1 VPPGADDHNRR
12 NIMKKRTMLAALSV
26 TSVLALSG
34 CGGGGGDPLSGG
46 GDNKGSSGSSIIV
59 GSADFTESQL
69 IASIYS
75 QALQAN
81 GVSVKEQF
89 NIGSREVYIQ
99 ALKDGSIDLV
109 PEYTG
114 ALLSYLDPKSTAATT
129 EAVTGELKSKLPPGV
144 SMLTASPA
152 EDKDVVAVTKATA
165 DKYKLKTISDLA
177 PVAGELVLGGP
188 PEWKT
193 RQQGVVGLRD
203 VYGLNFKDFV
213 SLDAGGTLT
222 MTALTNGQ
230 IQAGDLF
237 STDPGLVTNNLVAL
251 EDNKNLF
258 AAENVVP
265 LIKSGKQNDTVTKA
279 LNDVSA
285 KLTTED
291 LIKMNAEAATGTNL
305 SDIAKKWLAS
315 AGISGQ

>member
-1 VPPGADDHNRR
+1 
-12 NIMKKRTMLAALSV
+12 MKKRSILPAIALA
-26 TSVLALSG
+26 SVLALSG

-46 GDNKGSSGSSIIV
+46 GNASGSEGGQVIV

-69 IASIYS
+69 IGSIYS
-75 QALQAN
+75 QALQAA
-81 GVSVKEQF
+81 GVQTKEQF

-99 ALKDGSIDLV
+99 ALKDGSVDLV

-114 ALLSYLDPKSTAATT
+114 ALLSYLDPKSTAATPQ
-129 EAVTGELKSKLPPGV
+129 AVNSELATKLPSGLG
-144 SMLTASPA
+144 MLTPSPA
-152 EDKDVVAVTKATA
+152 EDKDVVAVTQATA
-165 DKYKLKTISDLA
+165 DKYKLKTVSDLE

-193 RQQGVVGLRD
+193 RTQGVVGLRD

-237 STDPGLVTNNLVAL
+237 STDPGLHANNLVAL
-251 EDNKNLF
+251 QDDKNLF

-265 LIKSGKQNDTVTKA
+265 LIKSAKQNDKVKKTLDA
-279 LNDVSA
+279 VSA
-285 KLTTED
+285 KLTTNE
-291 LIKMNAEAATGTNL
+291 LISMNAEAAKGTNL
-305 SDIAKKWLAS
+305 ADIAKKWLAN
-315 AGISGQ
+315 AGLSSS

>member
-1 VPPGADDHNRR
+1 
-12 NIMKKRTMLAALSV
+12 MKKRTLLTSLSLAAA
-26 TSVLALSG
+26 LALSA
-34 CGGGGGDPLSGG
+34 CGGGGGDPLSGD
-46 GDNKGSSGSSIIV
+46 GDNEGSAGSQVII

-75 QALQAN
+75 QALQAE

-89 NIGSREVYIQ
+89 NIGSREVYIE
-99 ALKDGSIDLV
+99 ALKDSSIDLV

-114 ALLSYLDPKSTAATT
+114 ALLSYLDPKSTAATPDS
-129 EAVTGELKSKLPPGV
+129 VTAELKTKLPEGI
-144 SMLTASPA
+144 SMLTPSPA
-152 EDKDVVAVTKATA
+152 EDKDVVAVTQATA
-165 DKYKLKTISDLA
+165 DKYNLKTVSDLA

-188 PEWKT
+188 AEWKT

-203 VYGLNFKDFV
+203 VYGVNFKDFV

-237 STDPGLVTNNLVAL
+237 STDPGLKANNLVAL
-251 EDNKNLF
+251 KDDKNLF

-265 LIKSGKQNDTVTKA
+265 VIKAAKQSDTITKTLDA
-279 LNDVSA
+279 VSA
-285 KLTTED
+285 KLSTDD
-291 LIKMNAEAATGTNL
+291 LISMNAEAATGANL
-305 SDIAKKWLAS
+305 ADIAKKWLAG
-315 AGISGQ
+315 AGVKSQ

>member
-1 VPPGADDHNRR
+1 
-12 NIMKKRTMLAALSV
+12 MKKPSTLAAV
-26 TSVLALSG
+26 AFASVLALTA
-34 CGGGGGDPLSGG
+34 CGGGGGNDPLSGG
-46 GDNKGSSGSSIIV
+46 GNSGGSEGDQVIV

-69 IASIYS
+69 IGSIYS
-75 QALQAN
+75 QALQAA
-81 GVSVKEQF
+81 GVKTKEQF

-114 ALLSYLDPKSTAATT
+114 ALLAYLDPKSTAATPD
-129 EAVTGELKSKLPPGV
+129 AVTSELATKLPEGI

-152 EDKDVVAVTKATA
+152 EDKDVVAVTQATA
-165 DKYKLKTISDLA
+165 DKYQLKTISDLK

-203 VYGLNFKDFV
+203 VYGLNFKDFT

-237 STDPGLVTNNLVAL
+237 STDPGLHANHLVAL
-251 EDNKNLF
+251 VDDKNLF
-258 AAENVVP
+258 AAESVVP
-265 LIKSGKQNDTVTKA
+265 LVKTAKQSDKVKKTLDA
-279 LNDVSA
+279 VSA
-285 KLTTED
+285 KLTTDD
-291 LIKMNAEAATGTNL
+291 LISMNAEAAKGTNL
-305 SDIAKKWLAS
+305 ADIAKKWLAN
-315 AGISGQ
+315 AGLATS

>member
-1 VPPGADDHNRR
+1 
-12 NIMKKRTMLAALSV
+12 MKKRSILSALAV
-26 TSVLALSG
+26 TSVLALSA

-46 GDNKGSSGSSIIV
+46 GDNTGSSGSQIII

-75 QALQAN
+75 QALQAA
-81 GVSVKEQF
+81 GVQVKEQF
-89 NIGSREVYIQ
+89 NIGSREVYVA
-99 ALKDGSIDLV
+99 ALKDSSIDLV
-109 PEYTG
+109 PEYSG

-129 EAVTGELKSKLPPGV
+129 EAVTSELKGKLPSGI
-144 SMLTASPA
+144 SLLTPSPA
-152 EDKDVVAVTKATA
+152 EDKDVLAVTKATA

-193 RQQGVVGLRD
+193 RTQGVVGLRD
-203 VYGLNFKDFV
+203 LYGLNFKDFV

-222 MTALTNGQ
+222 MTALVNGQ

-237 STDPGLVTNNLVAL
+237 STDPGLVKNNLVAL
-251 EDNKNLF
+251 EDDKSLF

-265 LIKSGKQNDTVTKA
+265 LIKTAKENDTITKT

-285 KLTTED
+285 KLTTDD
-291 LIKMNAEAATGTNL
+291 LITMNGEAATGTNL
-305 SDIAKKWLAS
+305 ADIAKKWLAG
-315 AGISGQ
+315 AGISGS

>member
-1 VPPGADDHNRR
+1 
-12 NIMKKRTMLAALSV
+12 M
-26 TSVLALSG
+26 
-34 CGGGGGDPLSGG
+34 GGDPLSGG
-46 GDNKGSSGSSIIV
+46 GDNKGSAGSQVVI

-75 QALQAN
+75 QALQAK

-99 ALKDGSIDLV
+99 ALKDSSIDLV
-109 PEYTG
+109 PPEYTG
-114 ALLSYLDPKSTAATT
+114 ALLSYLDPKSTAATPDS
-129 EAVTGELKSKLPPGV
+129 VTSELKTKLPEGI
-144 SMLTASPA
+144 SMLTPSPA
-152 EDKDVVAVTKATA
+152 EDKDVVAVTQATA
-165 DKYKLKTISDLA
+165 DKYKLTTISDLA
-177 PVAGELVLGGP
+177 PVAGGELVLGGP
-188 PEWKT
+188 AEWKT

-237 STDPGLVTNNLVAL
+237 STDPGLKANKLVAL

-265 LIKSGKQNDTVTKA
+265 LIKAGKQNDTVTKTLDA
-279 LNDVSA
+279 VSA
-285 KLTTED
+285 KLTTDD
-291 LIKMNAEAATGTNL
+291 LISMNAEAATGTNL
-305 SDIAKKWLAS
+305 ADIAKKWLAG
-315 AGISGQ
+315 AGINGQ

>member
-1 VPPGADDHNRR
+1 
-12 NIMKKRTMLAALSV
+12 MKKRTLLSALAV
-26 TSVLALSG
+26 TSVLALSA

-46 GDNKGSSGSSIIV
+46 GNNTGSSGSEVIV

-75 QALQAN
+75 QALQGA
-81 GVSVKEQF
+81 GVPTKEQF

-114 ALLSYLDPKSTAATT
+114 ALLSYLDNKSTAATS
-129 EAVTGELKSKLPPGV
+129 EAVTAELKGKLPSGT
-144 SMLTASPA
+144 SMLTPSPA
-152 EDKDVVAVTKATA
+152 EDKDVVAVTQATA
-165 DKYKLKTISDLA
+165 DKYKLKTISDLK

-193 RQQGVVGLRD
+193 RTQGVVGLRD
-203 VYGLNFKDFV
+203 AYGLNFKDFV

-237 STDPGLVTNNLVAL
+237 STDPGLHANHLVAL
-251 EDNKNLF
+251 EDDKNLF
-258 AAENVVP
+258 AAENVAP
-265 LIKSGKQNDTVTKA
+265 LITTAKQTDAIKKTLDA
-279 LNDVSA
+279 VSA
-285 KLTTED
+285 KLTTDD
-291 LIKMNAEAATGTNL
+291 LITMNAEAATGTNL
-305 SDIAKKWLAS
+305 ADIAKKWLAN
-315 AGISGQ
+315 AGIGKS

>member
-1 VPPGADDHNRR
+1 
-12 NIMKKRTMLAALSV
+12 MKKRTLLSALAV
-26 TSVLALSG
+26 SVLALSA

-46 GDNKGSSGSSIIV
+46 GDNKGSSGSEVIV

-69 IASIYS
+69 VASIYS
-75 QALQAN
+75 QALQAA
-81 GVSVKEQF
+81 GVPTKEQF

-109 PEYTG
+109 PEYSG

-129 EAVTGELKSKLPPGV
+129 DAVTTELKGKLPSGI
-144 SMLTASPA
+144 SMLTPSAA
-152 EDKDVVAVTKATA
+152 QDKDVVAVTKATA
-165 DKYKLKTISDLA
+165 DKYKLKTISDLK
-177 PVAGELVLGGP
+177 PFAGELVLGGP

-193 RQQGVVGLRD
+193 RTQGVVGLRD

-237 STDPGLVTNNLVAL
+237 STDPGLVANNLVAL
-251 EDNKNLF
+251 EDDKSLF

-265 LIKSGKQNDTVTKA
+265 LIKSAKQNDTVTKTLDA
-279 LNDVSA
+279 VSA
-285 KLTTED
+285 KLTTDD
-291 LIKMNAEAATGTNL
+291 LISMNGEAAKGTNL
-305 SDIAKKWLAS
+305 SDIAKKWLAN
-315 AGISGQ
+315 AGISKS

>member
-1 VPPGADDHNRR
+1 MN
-12 NIMKKRTMLAALSV
+12 KRTILSALAVSSA
-26 TSVLALSG
+26 LALSG
-34 CGGGGGDPLSGG
+34 CGGGGDPLSSG
-46 GDNKGSSGSSIIV
+46 GDNTGSSGSQIIV

-69 IASIYS
+69 IGSIYS
-75 QALQAN
+75 QALQAA
-81 GVSVKEQF
+81 GVDVKEQF
-89 NIGSREVYIQ
+89 NIGSREVYIA

-109 PEYTG
+109 PEYSG
-114 ALLSYLDPKSTAATT
+114 ALLSYLDPKSTASTS
-129 EAVTGELKSKLPPGV
+129 EAVSTELASKLPSGI
-144 SMLTASPA
+144 SMLTPSPA
-152 EDKDVVAVTKATA
+152 EDKDVLAVTKATA
-165 DKYKLKTISDLA
+165 DKYKLKMISDLA

-188 PEWKT
+188 PEWET
-193 RQQGVVGLRD
+193 RTRGVVGLRD

-222 MTALTNGQ
+222 MTALVNGQ

-237 STDPGLVTNNLVAL
+237 STDAGLVKNNLVAL
-251 EDNKNLF
+251 EDDKSLF

-265 LIKSGKQNDTVTKA
+265 LIKTAKQNETITKT

-291 LIKMNAEAATGTNL
+291 LITMNGEAATGTNL
-305 SDIAKKWLAS
+305 SDIAKKWLAG

>member
-1 VPPGADDHNRR
+1 
-12 NIMKKRTMLAALSV
+12 M
-26 TSVLALSG
+26 
-34 CGGGGGDPLSGG
+34 
-46 GDNKGSSGSSIIV
+46 

-75 QALQAN
+75 QALQAA

-89 NIGSREVYIQ
+89 NIGSREVYIA

-109 PEYTG
+109 PEYSG

-129 EAVTGELKSKLPPGV
+129 EAVTTELKSKLPSGI
-144 SMLTASPA
+144 SMLTPSAA

-165 DKYKLKTISDLA
+165 DKYKLKTVSDLK

-193 RQQGVVGLRD
+193 RTQGVVGLRD

-251 EDNKNLF
+251 EDDK
-258 AAENVVP
+258 NVVRRGERG
-265 LIKSGKQNDTVTKA
+265 SADQVGQAERHHHQDTQCRVGEA
-279 LNDVSA
+279 HHRRP
-285 KLTTED
+285 D
-291 LIKMNAEAATGTNL
+291 LDECRGREGHQPVRYRQEVARQRRHRQGL
-305 SDIAKKWLAS
+305 R
-315 AGISGQ
+315 

>member
-1 VPPGADDHNRR
+1 
-12 NIMKKRTMLAALSV
+12 MKKRTFLTSLSLAAA
-26 TSVLALSG
+26 LALSA

-46 GDNKGSSGSSIIV
+46 GDNKGSAGSQVVI

-75 QALQAN
+75 QALQAR

-99 ALKDGSIDLV
+99 ALKDSSIDLV

-114 ALLSYLDPKSTAATT
+114 ALLSYLDPKSTAATPDS
-129 EAVTGELKSKLPPGV
+129 VTSELKTKLPEGI
-144 SMLTASPA
+144 SMLTPSPA
-152 EDKDVVAVTKATA
+152 EDKDVVAVTQATA
-165 DKYKLKTISDLA
+165 DKYKLTTISDLA

-188 PEWKT
+188 AEWKT

-237 STDPGLVTNNLVAL
+237 STDPGLKANKLVAL

-265 LIKSGKQNDTVTKA
+265 LIKAGKQNDTVTKTLDA
-279 LNDVSA
+279 VSA
-285 KLTTED
+285 KLTTDD
-291 LIKMNAEAATGTNL
+291 LISMNAEAATGTNL
-305 SDIAKKWLAS
+305 ADIAKKWLAG
-315 AGISGQ
+315 AGINGQ

>member
-1 VPPGADDHNRR
+1 
-12 NIMKKRTMLAALSV
+12 MKKRSILPAIALA
-26 TSVLALSG
+26 SVLALSG
-34 CGGGGGDPLSGG
+34 CGGGGDDPLSGG
-46 GDNKGSSGSSIIV
+46 GNAGGSEGGQVIV

-69 IASIYS
+69 IGSIYS
-75 QALQAN
+75 QALQAA
-81 GVSVKEQF
+81 GVQTKEQF

-99 ALKDGSIDLV
+99 ALKDGSVDLV

-114 ALLSYLDPKSTAATT
+114 ALLSYLDPKSTAATPQG
-129 EAVTGELKSKLPPGV
+129 VNSELATKLPSGLG
-144 SMLTASPA
+144 MLTPSPA
-152 EDKDVVAVTKATA
+152 EDKDVVAVTQATA
-165 DKYKLKTISDLA
+165 DKYKLKTISDLK

-193 RQQGVVGLRD
+193 RTQGVVGLRD

-237 STDPGLVTNNLVAL
+237 STDPGLHANNLVAL
-251 EDNKNLF
+251 EDDKNLF

-265 LIKSGKQNDTVTKA
+265 LIKSAKQNDKVKKTLDA
-279 LNDVSA
+279 VSA
-285 KLTTED
+285 KLTTDD
-291 LIKMNAEAATGTNL
+291 LISMNAEAAKGTNL
-305 SDIAKKWLAS
+305 ADIAKKWLAS
-315 AGISGQ
+315 AGLSSS

>member
-1 VPPGADDHNRR
+1 
-12 NIMKKRTMLAALSV
+12 MKKRTILSALAV
-26 TSVLALSG
+26 TSVLALSA
-34 CGGGGGDPLSGG
+34 CGGGGDPLSSE
-46 GDNKGSSGSSIIV
+46 GDSAGSSGSQIIV

-69 IASIYS
+69 IGSIYS
-75 QALQAN
+75 QALQAA
-81 GVSVKEQF
+81 GVEVKEQF
-89 NIGSREVYIQ
+89 NIGSREVYIA

-109 PEYTG
+109 PEYSG
-114 ALLSYLDPKSTAATT
+114 ALLKYLDEKSTATTT
-129 EAVTGELKSKLPPGV
+129 EAVQAELTTKLPEGI
-144 SMLTASPA
+144 SMLQPSPA
-152 EDKDVVAVTKATA
+152 EDKDVLAVTKATA
-165 DKYKLKTISDLA
+165 DKYELTKISDLA

-193 RQQGVVGLRD
+193 RVNGVVGLRD
-203 VYGLNFKDFV
+203 VYGLNFKEFV
-213 SLDAGGTLT
+213 ALDAGGTLT

-251 EDNKNLF
+251 EDDKSLF

-265 LIKSGKQNDTVTKA
+265 LIKTAKLNDTVTKT

-291 LIKMNAEAATGTNL
+291 LISMNAEAATGTNL
-305 SDIAKKWLAS
+305 SDIAKKWLAG

>member
-1 VPPGADDHNRR
+1 
-12 NIMKKRTMLAALSV
+12 MKKRSILPAIALA
-26 TSVLALSG
+26 SVLALSG

-46 GDNKGSSGSSIIV
+46 GNAGGSEGGQVIV

-69 IASIYS
+69 IGSIYS
-75 QALQAN
+75 QALQAA
-81 GVSVKEQF
+81 GVQTKEQF

-99 ALKDGSIDLV
+99 ALKDGSVDLV

-114 ALLSYLDPKSTAATT
+114 ALLSYLDPKSTAATPQ
-129 EAVTGELKSKLPPGV
+129 AVNSELATKLPSGLG
-144 SMLTASPA
+144 MLTPSPA
-152 EDKDVVAVTKATA
+152 EDKDVVAVTQATA
-165 DKYKLKTISDLA
+165 DKYKLKTISDLK

-193 RQQGVVGLRD
+193 RTQGVVGLRD

-237 STDPGLVTNNLVAL
+237 STDPGLHANNLVAL
-251 EDNKNLF
+251 EDDKNLF

-265 LIKSGKQNDTVTKA
+265 LIKSAKQNDKVKKTLDA
-279 LNDVSA
+279 VSA
-285 KLTTED
+285 KLTTDD
-291 LIKMNAEAATGTNL
+291 LITMNAEAAKGTNL
-305 SDIAKKWLAS
+305 ADIAKKWLAN
-315 AGISGQ
+315 AGLSSS

>member
-1 VPPGADDHNRR
+1 
-12 NIMKKRTMLAALSV
+12 MKKRSIISALAV
-26 TSVLALSG
+26 TSVLALSA
-34 CGGGGGDPLSGG
+34 CGGGGGDPLSAG
-46 GDNKGSSGSSIIV
+46 GDNKGSSGSQVIV

-89 NIGSREVYIQ
+89 NIGSREVYIA

-114 ALLSYLDPKSTAATT
+114 ALLSYLDPKSTAATPQ
-129 EAVTGELKSKLPPGV
+129 AVQDELAKRLPDGT
-144 SMLTASPA
+144 SMLTPSPA
-152 EDKDVVAVTKATA
+152 EDKDVVAVTQATA
-165 DKYKLKTISDLA
+165 DRYKLKTISDLK

-193 RQQGVVGLRD
+193 RTQGVVGLRD

-237 STDPGLVTNNLVAL
+237 STDPGLHSNHLVAL
-251 EDNKNLF
+251 VDDKNLF

-265 LIKSGKQNDTVTKA
+265 LIKSGKQNDEVTKT
-279 LNDVSA
+279 LNAVSA
-285 KLTTED
+285 KLTTDD
-291 LIKMNAEAATGTNL
+291 LISMNVEAATGTNL
-305 SDIAKKWLAS
+305 ADIAKKWLAG
-315 AGISGQ
+315 AGISNK

>member
-1 VPPGADDHNRR
+1 
-12 NIMKKRTMLAALSV
+12 MKKRAILSALAV
-26 TSVLALSG
+26 TSVLALSA
-34 CGGGGGDPLSGG
+34 CGGGGGDPLSGS
-46 GDNKGSSGSSIIV
+46 GDNKGSSGSEVIV
-59 GSADFTESQL
+59 GSADFVESQL

-75 QALQAN
+75 QALQAA
-81 GVSVKEQF
+81 GVKVKEQF
-89 NIGSREVYIQ
+89 NIGSREVYIA

-109 PEYTG
+109 PEYNG
-114 ALLSYLDPKSTAATT
+114 AFLSYLDPKSTAATQD
-129 EAVTGELKSKLPPGV
+129 AVTSELTGKIPSGL
-144 SMLTASPA
+144 SLLTASPA

-165 DKYKLKTISDLA
+165 DKYNLKTISDLA
-177 PVAGELVLGGP
+177 PHAGELILGGP

-213 SLDAGGTLT
+213 TLDAGGTLT

-237 STDPGLVTNNLVAL
+237 STDPGLVSNNLVAL
-251 EDNKNLF
+251 EDDKSLF

-265 LIKSGKQNDTVTKA
+265 VIKTAKENDTITKT
-279 LNDVSA
+279 LNAVSA
-285 KLTTED
+285 KLTTDD

-305 SDIAKKWLAS
+305 ADIAKKWLAG
-315 AGISGQ
+315 AGISAS

>member
-1 VPPGADDHNRR
+1 
-12 NIMKKRTMLAALSV
+12 MKKRTILSALAV
-26 TSVLALSG
+26 TAVLALSA
-34 CGGGGGDPLSGG
+34 CGGGGNDPLSGG
-46 GDNKGSSGSSIIV
+46 GDNKGSSGSEVIV

-75 QALQAN
+75 QALQSA
-81 GVSVKEQF
+81 GLSVKEQF
-89 NIGSREVYIQ
+89 NIGSREVYIA

-114 ALLSYLDPKSTAATT
+114 AFLSYLDPKSTAATPQ
-129 EAVTGELKSKLPPGV
+129 AVQSELATKLPEGT
-144 SMLTASPA
+144 SILTPSPA
-152 EDKDVVAVTKATA
+152 EDKDVVAVTQATA
-165 DKYKLKTISDLA
+165 DKYKLKTISDLK

-193 RQQGVVGLRD
+193 RTQGVVGLRD

-237 STDPGLVTNNLVAL
+237 STDPGLRSNHLVAL
-251 EDNKNLF
+251 EDDKNLF

-265 LIKSGKQNDTVTKA
+265 LIKTAKENDTITKT

-285 KLTTED
+285 KLTTDD
-291 LIKMNAEAATGTNL
+291 LISMNAEAATGANL
-305 SDIAKKWLAS
+305 SDIAKKWLAN
-315 AGISGQ
+315 AGIGKS

>member
-1 VPPGADDHNRR
+1 
-12 NIMKKRTMLAALSV
+12 MKRTILSALAV
-26 TSVLALSG
+26 TSVLALSA

-46 GDNKGSSGSSIIV
+46 GDNKGSSGSEVIV

-75 QALQAN
+75 QALQAA
-81 GVSVKEQF
+81 GVKVKEQF
-89 NIGSREVYIQ
+89 NIGSREVYIA

-109 PEYTG
+109 PEYSG

-129 EAVTGELKSKLPPGV
+129 QAVTSELTGKVPSGL
-144 SMLTASPA
+144 SLLTPSPA

-165 DKYKLKTISDLA
+165 DKYNLKKVSDLA

-193 RQQGVVGLRD
+193 RTQGVVGLRD
-203 VYGLNFKDFV
+203 LYGLNFKDFV
-213 SLDAGGTLT
+213 TLDAGGTLT

-237 STDPGLVTNNLVAL
+237 STDPGLVSNNLVAL
-251 EDNKNLF
+251 EDDKSLF

-265 LIKSGKQNDTVTKA
+265 VIKTAKENDTITKT
-279 LNDVSA
+279 LNAVSA
-285 KLTTED
+285 KLTTAD
-291 LIKMNAEAATGTNL
+291 LITMNAEAATGTNL
-305 SDIAKKWLAS
+305 ADIAKKWLAG
-315 AGISGQ
+315 AGISGS